1 MVLSDEMVDFVSIHK
16 DDDVNKLAQVDV
28 KTAKKNS

>member
-16 DDDVNKLAQVDV
+16 DDDVNKLAF
-28 KTAKKNS
+28 KFKIS